1 MGKLQIRA
9 ASASQRLTSCASLFA
24 GALARTPRPAI
35 VVARPFCERAILSGR
50 GADKAVIVRGILPM
64 STDALSDVLSA
75 VQLSGSVFFD
85 VTAKSP
91 WVAEAPPA
99 ARIADDV
106 MPGAQHVIEYHVV
119 TRGTCW
125 ISLVGDTAFEPV
137 KLEEGD
143 IAVIPQGDPHVV
155 SSAPGMRAEPNWEA
169 HRRPEDANALPF
181 PIQTGGEGPSD
192 AHLICGFFSCDARP
206 FNPLLESLPRFMRF
220 SRDASQGSHSLL
232 NQFIQFATSETGN
245 KRAGSQSVLNRLSEL
260 MFVEVIRM
268 HMDQLASNNTGWL
281 AGLRDPLVGRALTL
295 LHARPT
301 HAWTVEELAS
311 QAAAS
316 RSALAD
322 RFTEMVGCP
331 PIQYLTQWR
340 MQIAAKRLA
349 DPNVKI
355 AAVAHDVGYE
365 SEAAFSRAFKKFV
378 GRSPSQWRTGSV

>member
-9 ASASQRLTSCASLFA
+9 AGVSQRLISCASWSA
-24 GALARTPRPAI
+24 KALARTRRPAI
-35 VVARPFCERAILSGR
+35 VVARPFCERAFGPGGLADEAVVLR
-50 GADKAVIVRGILPM
+50 GAVSM

-85 VTAKSP
+85 VSAKSP

-99 ARIADDV
+99 ARIAADV

-125 ISLVGDTAFEPV
+125 ISLVGDIAFEPV

-155 SSAPGMRAEPNWEA
+155 SSAPGMRAEPNLDA
-169 HRRPEDANALPF
+169 HRRPHDANALPF

-192 AHLICGFFSCDARP
+192 THLICGFFSCDARP
-206 FNPLLESLPRFMRF
+206 FNPLLDSLPRFMRF
-220 SRDASQGSHSLL
+220 SRDTSPGSQSLL

-268 HMDQLASNNTGWL
+268 HMDQLANNNTGWL

-295 LHARPT
+295 LHARPA
-301 HAWTVEELAS
+301 HAWTVEQLAS
-311 QAAAS
+311 DAAAS
-316 RSALAD
+316 RSALAE
-322 RFTEMVGCP
+322 RFTQIVGCP

-349 DPNVKI
+349 DPGVKI
-355 AAVAHDVGYE
+355 ATIAHEVGYE

-378 GRSPSQWRTGSV
+378 GRSPGQWRAGAV